1 MIYGIML
8 LMIGLKLKMSAVY
21 YLLLGVAATLEVCE
35 SVCKSCCEKQVNLVY
50 ERRHHE
56 V

>member
-21 YLLLGVAATLEVCE
+21 YLLLGVAADIGSCE
-35 SVCKSCCEKQVNLVY
+35 SVCKSRCEK
-50 ERRHHE
+50 
-56 V
+56 